1 MNTISPYGSWKSPIT
16 SDLIVSGTVGL
27 GQIAIDG
34 DDIYWVEGRPS
45 EAGRS
50 VLVRRTP
57 DGKIT
62 DVTPPPFNVRTRVHE
77 YGGAAFAVSD
87 SVVYFSHFADQRI
100 YCQTLNSP
108 PEPLTPAAKCC
119 YADAIVDK
127 PRNRLICVREDN
139 AGKGE
144 SVNTIVSINLDNGED
159 IQILTQGNDFYASPR
174 LSPDGVQL
182 SWICW
187 NHPNMPW
194 DGTELWVAEINADGS
209 LGEKYLVAGG
219 VDESIFQ
226 PEWSPDGVLYFVS
239 DKSNWWNFYRTP
251 LNPPLAR
258 GEARVGTEPNRTP
271 LNPPLLRGE
280 ARVGTEAPLASREA
294 GIENPHL
301 ARGEAEIEPLCEMAA
316 EFGLPQWV
324 FGMST
329 YAFVSE
335 SKIIC
340 TYTQQGKWHLG
351 SLDLATKQLTNI
363 ETGYTDIS
371 SVKARG
377 ETVVFLAG
385 SPIAST
391 AIVQLNLATSQRKI
405 LRKSSDLNIDSGY
418 LSVPEPLEFPTENGL
433 TAFGFFY
440 PPKNQDFAAP
450 ESEKPPLVVKSHGG
464 PTAAT
469 SSSMNL
475 KIQYWTSRGFAV
487 LDVNYGGSTGY
498 GREYRRRLQDSW
510 GIVDVDD
517 CANGAK
523 YLAEQGL
530 VDGERMAIAGGS
542 AGGYTTLCALT
553 FRDVF
558 KAGASYYGVSDLEAL
573 TNDTHKFEARYLD
586 GLIGPYPA
594 RKDLYVARSPIHA
607 AEGLS
612 CPVIFFQ
619 GLEDKVVP
627 PNQAEM
633 MVEIL
638 KAKGLPV
645 AYVAYEG
652 EQHGFRRA
660 ENIKRT
666 LDGEFYFYSRV
677 FGFELAEPVEP
688 VPIYN
693 L

>member
-27 GQIAIDG
+27 GQIAMDG
-34 DDIYWVEGRPS
+34 DDIYWIEGRPS

-50 VLVRRTP
+50 VIVRRTP

-62 DVTPPPFNVRTRVHE
+62 DVTPAPFNVRTRVHE
-77 YGGAAFAVSD
+77 YGGGSFAVAAG
-87 SVVYFSHFADQRI
+87 VVYFSHFADQRI
-100 YCQTLNSP
+100 YCQRLDSQ
-108 PEPLTPAAKCC
+108 PEPLTPAANCR
-119 YADAIVDK
+119 YADVIVDNQ
-127 PRNRLICVREDN
+127 RNRLICVREDH
-139 AGKGE
+139 AGEGE
-144 SVNTIVSINLDNGED
+144 AVNTIVSINLDNGED
-159 IQILTQGNDFYASPR
+159 IQILTEGNDFYASPS
-174 LSPDGVQL
+174 LSPDGSQL
-182 SWICW
+182 CWISW

-194 DGTELWVAEINADGS
+194 DGTELWVAEINADGF
-209 LGEKYLVAGG
+209 LGKKQLVAGG
-219 VDESIFQ
+219 LEESIFQ
-226 PEWSPDGVLYFVS
+226 PEWSLDGVLYFVS
-239 DKSNWWNFYRTP
+239 DKSNWWNLY
-251 LNPPLAR
+251 
-258 GEARVGTEPNRTP
+258 RTP

-280 ARVGTEAPLASREA
+280 AG
-294 GIENPHL
+294 
-301 ARGEAEIEPLCEMAA
+301 IEPLCEMAA

-329 YAFVSE
+329 YAVVSK

-340 TYTQQGKWHLG
+340 TYTQQGKWHLA
-351 SLDLATKQLTNI
+351 SLDLIAKKLTTI
-363 ETGYTDIS
+363 ETPYTDIS

-377 ETVVFLAG
+377 EIVIFLAG
-385 SPIAST
+385 SPTEST
-391 AIVQLNLATSQRKI
+391 AIVQLNLATSQREV
-405 LRKSSDLNIDSGY
+405 LRRSSDLSIESGY
-418 LSVPEPLEFPTENGL
+418 LSVPEPIAFPTENGL

-450 ESEKPPLVVKSHGG
+450 AGEKPPLVVKSHGG

-469 SSSMNL
+469 SSSLSL

-498 GREYRRRLQDSW
+498 GREYRKRLQDSW

-523 YLAEQGL
+523 YLAQKGL
-530 VDGERMAIAGGS
+530 VDGNRMAIAGGS

-573 TNDTHKFEARYLD
+573 ATDTHKFESRYLD
-586 GLIGPYPA
+586 GLIGPYPE
-594 RKDLYVARSPIHA
+594 RKDLYVARSPIHS
-607 AEGLS
+607 AERLS

-677 FGFELAEPVEP
+677 FKFELAESVQE